1 MKSTN
6 KNQLVDIELKKVT
19 KKYFMCKNDMER
31 LLLIIAPWK
40 KHQVKTAIND
50 LNLKIY
56 KGEKIAIIGKNGA
69 GKSTIVKMISSAVIP
84 SSGKVIL
91 HRRVSCI
98 LDVGSGLEP
107 DFTGRENIF
116 IRGAILGYTRKQ
128 IQVHVDEI
136 IDFCDIKEYIDL
148 ELKRYSAGMTAKLS
162 VSIALHLDPEI
173 LIVDEA
179 LSVGDISFNNKFK
192 QKINELSKKSD
203 ITLILISHNEETI
216 FDLCKRGIIIHDNVV
231 KFDGKV
237 DEAMSAYHKILGV
250 QSYAEKEISKHKETT
265 KPH

>member
-1 MKSTN
+1 MKM
-6 KNQLVDIELKKVT
+6 KNNNLLVDIELKKVT
-19 KKYFMCKNDMER
+19 KKYFMCKNDLER
-31 LLLIIAPWK
+31 LLLIVAPWIK
-40 KHQVKTAIND
+40 RQIKIAVED

-69 GKSTIVKMISSAVIP
+69 GKSTIVKMISNAVIP
-84 SSGKVIL
+84 TSGKVISY
-91 HRRVSCI
+91 RRVSCI

-128 IQVHVDEI
+128 IQTHVDEI
-136 IDFCDIKEYIDL
+136 IEFCDIKDYIDL

-192 QKINELSKKSD
+192 KKINDLSKKSD
-203 ITLILISHNEETI
+203 ITLLLISHNEETI
-216 FDLCKRGIIIHDNVV
+216 FDLCKRGIVIHDNAI
-231 KFDGKV
+231 KFDGGV
-237 DEAMSAYHKILGV
+237 NEAMSVYHKIIGV
-250 QSYAEKEISKHKETT
+250 QSHAEKEISKHKETI